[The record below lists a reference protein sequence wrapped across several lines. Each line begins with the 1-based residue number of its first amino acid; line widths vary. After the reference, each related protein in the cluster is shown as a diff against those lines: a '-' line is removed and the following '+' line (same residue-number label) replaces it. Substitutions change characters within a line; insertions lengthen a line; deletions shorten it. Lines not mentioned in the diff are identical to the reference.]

1 MNSNIKRKILHIFF
15 PNRCPV
21 CGEFND
27 ALSSF
32 CDVCSSKIQPYT
44 GRFSI
49 KGASGC
55 TAAFVYNKDISPAV
69 FLLKN
74 GICGNAAYALGGALA
89 SKLYEDGIADKVD
102 VIVPVPLHKASRSKR
117 GYNQTELIVK
127 VVGEKLG
134 IRIAA
139 HCAVKVRKTKEQ
151 KFLNSY
157 HRRLNLKDAFR
168 IVDPALIKGKRVL
181 IIDDISTTGTTLT
194 ELTSLL
200 LKNGAEEVY
209 CAACCHTPAP
219 GTEM

>member
-21 CGEFND
+21 CGEFID

-74 GICGNAAYALGGALA
+74 GICGNAAYALLEVASGETILA
-89 SKLYEDGIADKVD
+89 SVTQDFAEQQVKIQLSGEDIQVHSLD
-102 VIVPVPLHKASRSKR
+102 V
-117 GYNQTELIVK
+117 EM
-127 VVGEKLG
+127 
-134 IRIAA
+134 RI
-139 HCAVKVRKTKEQ
+139 C
-151 KFLNSY
+151 
-157 HRRLNLKDAFR
+157 
-168 IVDPALIKGKRVL
+168 
-181 IIDDISTTGTTLT
+181 
-194 ELTSLL
+194 
-200 LKNGAEEVY
+200 
-209 CAACCHTPAP
+209 
-219 GTEM
+219 